1 MSYRK
6 ANVTINCHYVND
18 NKKFCTFLTKFQLFF
33 SINSPIKHNVTI
45 KGHALYYVAQALFRE
60 HKLIEKFKIE
70 ERKLHNFLTLI
81 ESGYRPDN
89 PYHNSIHAADVALS
103 VNFLIHRIGIHK
115 CILFFLRI
123 FFRIFF
129 EFFFY
134 IYLYF
139 FFIFFC
145 IFFNIFLYFFVF
157 FFIFFL
163 NFFIF
168 FIFGSF

>member
-1 MSYRK
+1 M
-6 ANVTINCHYVND
+6 
-18 NKKFCTFLTKFQLFF
+18 
-33 SINSPIKHNVTI
+33 
-45 KGHALYYVAQALFRE
+45 AQALFRE

-145 IFFNIFLYFFVF
+145 IFFY
-157 FFIFFL
+157 IFFK
-163 NFFIF
+163 FFYIF
-168 FIFGSF
+168 YFWFFLIHYFILLFFNLLFI